1 MVKVDTFHIIGS
13 GISGLVTAYEL
24 AKTGKNVRIY
34 EKMTVP
40 GGLARTESHDGI
52 SYDSGPH
59 LFHTNNESIK
69 NYWLDLI
76 NHEVSEPSLYGANY
90 KNGRIYEYPFS
101 YQSLE
106 DQFSNEQNKIIKKEL
121 NDRNLENLNLSKNYS
136 EYVKNLAGKYLSEMF
151 FTKYP
156 KKLWGIPPDK
166 LSAKFA
172 PRRIEIRKE
181 HRPFHSGDGKW
192 AGVLKNGCGALAIEI
207 EKKLNN
213 LGVYIE
219 FEKELSDIILLKEE
233 SVNNSILK
241 LTFNKNT
248 EINLGQSDIVI
259 STIPITNI
267 AKFFNIKN
275 NLWYR
280 SIKIICFLSSEKI
293 TLPSNYDWLYFDDE
307 EIPFHRIT
315 LQDSFSKNGRP
326 EGYSIISCEVAYS
339 EGDEVDSEA
348 DQTLIQRSLESLIEK
363 KIVNQESIIDHHMID
378 AKNVYP
384 GIFVGYEEELNRVKA
399 KLDNINNLYLHGA
412 PAEYEYSDLQVLTA
426 KSIDLASVLSKKSI
440 ASTNNLTK
448 SNKISPSRTF
458 KINEST
464 IGQDEYPFI
473 ISEIGLNHNG
483 DISIAKKL
491 IDQSLEA
498 GASAAKLQSYKRGR
512 ISSKVRTSRY
522 YEDLVDT
529 QESLSSLLDK
539 IRLSKENTEELFKY
553 ARDKN
558 FTLFSTPFDIES
570 LELLEQ
576 VNCPAYKISSMD
588 VVNIPLIKEVAS
600 TGKPL
605 IISTGM
611 SDLSDIELAL
621 ETVLNEKNDQVALLH
636 CISSYPCP
644 AASAN
649 LGMIKKIENTFN
661 CITGYSDHT
670 TGIDVSLGAI
680 SLGASIIE
688 KHFTIDRNMDGPDH
702 NFSLLKDELTNLVRS
717 SKRIKEATIDH
728 GFGVLPSEINTAQNL
743 RRSIFYNKELKKDHI
758 ITIKDIEV
766 KSPGIGI
773 HPKFFDMIIGKKLI
787 KEVEEDF
794 PVQWEDIS

>member
-1 MVKVDTFHIIGS
+1 
-13 GISGLVTAYEL
+13 
-24 AKTGKNVRIY
+24 
-34 EKMTVP
+34 
-40 GGLARTESHDGI
+40 
-52 SYDSGPH
+52 
-59 LFHTNNESIK
+59 
-69 NYWLDLI
+69 
-76 NHEVSEPSLYGANY
+76 
-90 KNGRIYEYPFS
+90 
-101 YQSLE
+101 
-106 DQFSNEQNKIIKKEL
+106 
-121 NDRNLENLNLSKNYS
+121 
-136 EYVKNLAGKYLSEMF
+136 MF

-156 KKLWGIPPDK
+156 KKLWGISPDK

-192 AGVLKNGCGALAIEI
+192 AGVLKNGCGALAVEL
-207 EKKLNN
+207 EKKLNS

-219 FEKELSDIILLKEE
+219 YEKELSDIVLSKENG
-233 SVNNSILK
+233 SINNYILK
-241 LTFNKNT
+241 LNFNKNT
-248 EINLGQSDIVI
+248 EINLSHSDIVI
-259 STIPITNI
+259 STIPITNV
-267 AKFFNIKN
+267 AKFFDIKN
-275 NLWYR
+275 SLWYR

-307 EIPFHRIT
+307 EVPFHRIT

-339 EGDEVDSEA
+339 DGDNVDNEA
-348 DQTLIQRSLESLIEK
+348 NEALIERSLESLIDKEIINK
-363 KIVNQESIIDHHMID
+363 ESIVDSYMID

-440 ASTNNLTK
+440 VSANNLTK
-448 SNKISPSRTF
+448 SNKISPSKTF
-458 KINEST
+458 KINESN

-483 DISIAKKL
+483 DINIAKKL

-498 GASAAKLQSYKRGR
+498 GASAAKLQSYKKGR

-529 QESLSSLLDK
+529 QESLSALLDK
-539 IRLSKENTEELFKY
+539 IRLSEENTEELFKY
-553 ARDKN
+553 AQDKN

-570 LELLEQ
+570 LEMLEN

-621 ETVLNEKNDQVALLH
+621 ETVLNAKNDKVALLH

-649 LGMIKKIENTFN
+649 LGMIKKIGNTFN
-661 CITGYSDHT
+661 CVTGYSDHT

-717 SKRIKEATIDH
+717 SKRLKEASIDH

-743 RRSIFYNKELKKDHI
+743 RRSIFYNKELKKNQT
-758 ITIKDIEV
+758 ITREDIEV

-787 KEVEEDF
+787 HDVEEDF